1 MTRKF
6 FMAGGWLAAFVLWTL
21 GVCTVDVQAIGPC
34 STAVGLATI
43 NGWFH
48 HLTGVQMPLYTITDW
63 LGLVPI
69 GICMG
74 FAVLGLC
81 QWIKRKRM
89 LNVDFSILALGVFYL
104 IVMAAYLFFESV
116 VINYRPVLIDGSLEA
131 SYPSSTTLLTLCVMP
146 TAAMQW
152 KKRIRNRAL
161 RKSVSMLNIAFTAFM
176 VIGRLLSGVH
186 WLTDIIGGM
195 LLSTGLVTAYHAVC
209 EGGECGMRNCK

>member
-21 GVCTVDVQAIGPC
+21 VICTVDVQAIGPG
-34 STAVGLATI
+34 SSIVGLATL

-161 RKSVSMLNIAFTAFM
+161 RNGVSMLNIAFTAFM

-195 LLSTGLVTAYHAVC
+195 LLSTGLVRLYEVA
-209 EGGECGMRNCK
+209 ND